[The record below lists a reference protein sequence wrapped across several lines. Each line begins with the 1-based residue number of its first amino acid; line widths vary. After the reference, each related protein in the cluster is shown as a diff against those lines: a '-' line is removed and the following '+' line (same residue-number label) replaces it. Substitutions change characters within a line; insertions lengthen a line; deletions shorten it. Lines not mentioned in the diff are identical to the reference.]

1 MREVL
6 PGTSFLLLGEGSH
19 SSLVAMTGVVAS
31 QPQWYS
37 ESVTVEIFF
46 RRNVNTTLP
55 YTVAQQVLR
64 TLCIGYC
71 ELQGR
76 GGREGGRK
84 GRGKGGREGGWEGGR
99 KGRGKGG
106 REGGREQRDSGGERS
121 HNLRSEI
128 PACDV
133 PYGVIRGSSSS
144 ETTSHSAK

>member
-19 SSLVAMTGVVAS
+19 SSLVVMTGVVAS

-84 GRGKGGREGGWEGGR
+84 GGREEGSGEGREGGRMGGR
-99 KGRGKGG
+99 EEGSGEG
-106 REGGREQRDSGGERS
+106 REGGREGAER
-121 HNLRSEI
+121 
-128 PACDV
+128 
-133 PYGVIRGSSSS
+133 
-144 ETTSHSAK
+144 